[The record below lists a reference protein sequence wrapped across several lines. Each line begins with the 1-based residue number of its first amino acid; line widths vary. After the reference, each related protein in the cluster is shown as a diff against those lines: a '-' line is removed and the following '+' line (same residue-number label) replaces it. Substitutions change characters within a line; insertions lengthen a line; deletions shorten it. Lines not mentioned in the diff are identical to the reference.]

1 MGGFCQHCGKELE
14 GDEPYCPECGMPTG
28 TVPVRA
34 YPAAKKNNGTAIAI
48 IVIAVIAALC
58 IVGIALLPSLVDV
71 NTDKYSVTVAVNG
84 FNVDV
89 ADTTQYTD
97 IASNCEIVLSLRYDY
112 GGETLSEQI
121 VLDRHY
127 NLNDA
132 YKSLTDVKSS
142 VKITGDPKD
151 LKITA
156 FLLITGPGWNSGS
169 EKFYDYIDVYS
180 VDKSKITSGGSL
192 YYGETGVVFSME
204 DLDKDGKFTM
214 SGDSDPKGI
223 VDVTVTA
230 VKN

>member
-1 MGGFCQHCGKELE
+1 MVGFCQHCGKELE

-34 YPAAKKNNGTAIAI
+34 YPAAKKNNSTAIAI

-58 IVGIALLPSLVDV
+58 IAGIALLPSLVDV
-71 NTDKYSVTVAVNG
+71 NTDKYRVTVTVDG

-89 ADTTQYTD
+89 ADITQYTD
-97 IASNCEIVLSLRYDY
+97 IASNCEIVLSLRYDC
-112 GGETLSEQI
+112 GSDTLSEQI

-127 NLNDA
+127 NLNND

-142 VKITGDPKD
+142 VKIAGDPKD

-156 FLLITGPGWNSGS
+156 FLLITGPEWNSGS
-169 EKFYDYIDVYS
+169 EKFYDYIDIYS
-180 VDKSKITSGGSL
+180 VDKSKITSGSSL
-192 YYGETGVVFSME
+192 YYGETGIVFSMD

-214 SGDSDPKGI
+214 SGDSDPKGT